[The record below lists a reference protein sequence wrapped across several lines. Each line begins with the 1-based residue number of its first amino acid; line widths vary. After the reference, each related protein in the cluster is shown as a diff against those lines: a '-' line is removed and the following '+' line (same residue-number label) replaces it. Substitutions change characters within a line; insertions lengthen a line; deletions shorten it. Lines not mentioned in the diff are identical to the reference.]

1 MFPKHLLPTSMEE
14 NVLIDS
20 SFLIKRLRA
29 GADPFI
35 ELAAEDDR
43 YEFHTCGV
51 VVAEVCRGIT
61 SRRLYDRARENF
73 AVMCWV
79 PTNDAIWEEVTEL
92 AWTLARIGVTM
103 QVTDMIIAVS
113 ALSVD
118 AAVWTFDSDFH
129 YVPDLRVVTPLR

>member
-1 MFPKHLLPTSMEE
+1 MEE
-14 NVLIDS
+14 SVLIDS
-20 SFLIKRLRA
+20 SFLIKRLRT
-29 GADPFI
+29 GLDPFT
-35 ELAAEDDR
+35 ELAAADDR
-43 YEFHTCGV
+43 YEFYTCGV
-51 VVAEVCRGIT
+51 VVTEVCRGMS
-61 SRRLYDRARENF
+61 SRRLFQRARENF

-79 PTNDAIWEEVTEL
+79 PTTDALWEEVTAL

-129 YVPDLRVVTPLR
+129 FVPDLRVVTPLK

>member
-1 MFPKHLLPTSMEE
+1 MFPKHLLLTSMEE

-20 SFLIKRLRA
+20 SFLIERLRK
-29 GADPFI
+29 GVDPFA
-35 ELAAEDDR
+35 ELAAKDDR

-61 SRRLYDRARENF
+61 SRRLYERARENF

-79 PTNDAIWEEVTEL
+79 PTDDAVWEEVTEL

-103 QVTDMIIAVS
+103 QVTDMVIAVS

-118 AAVWTFDSDFH
+118 AEVWTFDSDFH
-129 YVPDLRVVTPLR
+129 YVPDLRVVNPSK

>member
-1 MFPKHLLPTSMEE
+1 MEE